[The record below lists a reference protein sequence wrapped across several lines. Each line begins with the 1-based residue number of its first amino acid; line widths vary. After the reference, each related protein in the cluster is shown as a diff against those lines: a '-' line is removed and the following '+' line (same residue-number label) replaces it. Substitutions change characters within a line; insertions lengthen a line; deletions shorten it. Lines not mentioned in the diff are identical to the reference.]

1 MNKLYLE
8 GTENILKNFSE
19 KDKQTI
25 IEIVKNLKI
34 NRPKILTKKVL
45 EKVNNLECSKANALL
60 GVNETV
66 LFYANNIPSGYKKV
80 PGSYDMSNEFGHCIR
95 FNRRTITDSYS
106 KKGYLS
112 VSLALVNGKTRGT
125 YKHRMVLEAWNKI
138 ENMENLQVN
147 HIDTIK
153 TNNNIAN
160 LEWCTNQ
167 ENQNHARENGL
178 YDTEKHSIKAN
189 GEKNSQSILCEP
201 DVVEIRNHFKN
212 IKETFLS
219 IESLKYKTTK
229 EVISKIL
236 NNELE
241 YDLDRIKQKKLA
253 KTNSKKETYYEKEV
267 WSNKINQTNA
277 SIRGKYIKIF
287 RLSTIE
293 LSKKFNV
300 SEATIRDVVAR
311 RSWNYANL

>member
-219 IESLKYKTTK
+219 IESLKYKTT
-229 EVISKIL
+229 EEIISKIL

-241 YDLDRIKQKKLA
+241 YDLDRIKQKKLV

-300 SEATIRDVVAR
+300 SEATIRDIVAR

>member
-66 LFYANNIPSGYKKV
+66 LFYANNMPYGYKKV

-125 YKHRMVLEAWNKI
+125 YKHRMVLEALDKI

-241 YDLDRIKQKKLA
+241 YDLDRIKQKKLV

>member
-25 IEIVKNLKI
+25 IEIVRNLKI

-45 EKVNNLECSKANALL
+45 EKVNGLECSKANALL
-60 GVNETV
+60 GVNETI

-80 PGSYDMSNEFGHCIR
+80 PESHDMSNEVGHCIR
-95 FNRRTITDSYS
+95 FNRRTIADSYN
-106 KKGYLS
+106 KKGYLA

-125 YKHRMVLEAWNKI
+125 YKHRMVLEAWNKV
-138 ENMENLQVN
+138 ENMESLQVN

-153 TNNNIAN
+153 TNNKITN

-189 GEKNSQSILCEP
+189 GERNSQSVLSELNVI
-201 DVVEIRNHFKN
+201 EIRNYFKN
-212 IKETFLS
+212 IRDTFLLV
-219 IESLKYKTTK
+219 ESLKYKTTQK
-229 EVISKIL
+229 VINKIL

-241 YDLDRIKQKKLA
+241 YDLDRIKQIKLV

>member
-1 MNKLYLE
+1 
-8 GTENILKNFSE
+8 
-19 KDKQTI
+19 
-25 IEIVKNLKI
+25 
-34 NRPKILTKKVL
+34 
-45 EKVNNLECSKANALL
+45 
-60 GVNETV
+60 
-66 LFYANNIPSGYKKV
+66 
-80 PGSYDMSNEFGHCIR
+80 MSNEFGHCIR
-95 FNRRTITDSYS
+95 FNRRTIADSYS

-112 VSLALVNGKTRGT
+112 VSVALVNGKTKGT
-125 YKHRMVLEAWNKI
+125 YKHRMVLEAWNKV

-153 TNNNIAN
+153 TNNNLTN

-167 ENQNHARENGL
+167 ENQDHARENGL
-178 YDTEKHSIKAN
+178 YDTVKNSVKAN
-189 GEKNSQSILCEP
+189 GEKNSQSILYEI
-201 DVVEIRNHFKN
+201 DVVEIRNYFKN
-212 IKETFLS
+212 LKETFLLV
-219 IESLKYKTTK
+219 ESLKYKTTE
-229 EVISKIL
+229 EVINKIL

-241 YDLDRIKQKKLA
+241 YDLDRIKQKKLV

-287 RLSTIE
+287 RLSTIK

-300 SEATIRDVVAR
+300 SEATIRDVVTR

>member
-25 IEIVKNLKI
+25 IEIVRNLKI

-212 IKETFLS
+212 IKEIFLS
-219 IESLKYKTTK
+219 IESLKYKTT
-229 EVISKIL
+229 EEIINKIL

-241 YDLDRIKQKKLA
+241 YDLDRIKQKKLV

-287 RLSTIE
+287 KLSTIE

-300 SEATIRDVVAR
+300 SEATIRDVIAR

>member
-25 IEIVKNLKI
+25 IEIVRNLKI

-60 GVNETV
+60 GVNETI
-66 LFYANNIPSGYKKV
+66 LFYANNIQSGYKKV
-80 PGSYDMSNEFGHCIR
+80 PGSYDMSNEFCHCIR
-95 FNRRTITDSYS
+95 FNRRSIADSYS

-125 YKHRMVLEAWNKI
+125 YKHRMVLEAWNKV

-153 TNNNIAN
+153 TNNNLTN

-167 ENQNHARENGL
+167 ENQDHARENGL
-178 YDTEKHSIKAN
+178 YDTVKHSIKAN
-189 GEKNSQSILCEP
+189 GEKNSQSILYEK
-201 DVVEIRNHFKN
+201 DVIEIRNYFKN
-212 IKETFLS
+212 LKETFLLV
-219 IESLKYKTTK
+219 ESLKYQTTE
-229 EVISKIL
+229 EVINKIL

-241 YDLDRIKQKKLA
+241 YDLDRIKQKKLV

-300 SEATIRDVVAR
+300 SESTIRDVVAR

>member
-241 YDLDRIKQKKLA
+241 YDLDRIKQKKLV

-300 SEATIRDVVAR
+300 SEATIRDIVAR

>member
-60 GVNETV
+60 GVNETI

-125 YKHRMVLEAWNKI
+125 YKHRMVLEAWTKI

-219 IESLKYKTTK
+219 IESLKYKTTE

-241 YDLDRIKQKKLA
+241 YDLDRIKQKKLV

-300 SEATIRDVVAR
+300 SEATIRDIVAR

>member
-60 GVNETV
+60 GVNETI

-80 PGSYDMSNEFGHCIR
+80 PESYDMSNEFGHCIR

-219 IESLKYKTTK
+219 IESLKYKTTE

-236 NNELE
+236 NNELK
-241 YDLDRIKQKKLA
+241 YDLDRIKQKKLV

>member
-25 IEIVKNLKI
+25 IEIVRNLKI

-60 GVNETV
+60 GVNETI

-80 PGSYDMSNEFGHCIR
+80 QDSYDMSNEFGHCIR
-95 FNRRTITDSYS
+95 FNRRPIADSYN

-112 VSLALVNGKTRGT
+112 VSIALINGKTRGT
-125 YKHRMVLEAWNKI
+125 YKHRMVLEAWNKV

-153 TNNNIAN
+153 TNNNLSN

-167 ENQNHARENGL
+167 ENQDHARENGL
-178 YDTEKHSIKAN
+178 YDTVKHSIKAN
-189 GEKNSQSILCEP
+189 GEKNSQSILYEK
-201 DVVEIRNHFKN
+201 DVVEIRNYFKN
-212 IKETFLS
+212 LKETFLLV
-219 IESLKYKTTK
+219 ESLKYQTTE
-229 EVISKIL
+229 EVINKIL

-241 YDLDRIKQKKLA
+241 YDLDRIKQKKLV

-287 RLSTIE
+287 KLSTIE

-300 SEATIRDVVAR
+300 SEATIRDVIAR

>member
-212 IKETFLS
+212 IKEIFLS
-219 IESLKYKTTK
+219 IESLKYKTT
-229 EVISKIL
+229 EEIISKIL

-241 YDLDRIKQKKLA
+241 YDLDRIKQKKLV

-300 SEATIRDVVAR
+300 SEATIRDIVAR

>member
-241 YDLDRIKQKKLA
+241 YDLDRIKQKKLV

-300 SEATIRDVVAR
+300 SEATIRDVVTR

>member
-241 YDLDRIKQKKLA
+241 YDLDRIKQKKLV

>member
-60 GVNETV
+60 GVNETI
-66 LFYANNIPSGYKKV
+66 LFYANSIPSGYKKV

-189 GEKNSQSILCEP
+189 GEKNSQSILCEL
-201 DVVEIRNHFKN
+201 DVIEIRNHFKN
-212 IKETFLS
+212 IKERFLLT
-219 IESLKYKTTK
+219 ESLKYKTTK

-236 NNELE
+236 NNELK
-241 YDLDRIKQKKLA
+241 YDLDRIKQKKLV

-267 WSNKINQTNA
+267 WSNKINQTNS

-300 SEATIRDVVAR
+300 SEATIRDIVAR

>member
-125 YKHRMVLEAWNKI
+125 YKHRMVLETWNKI

-241 YDLDRIKQKKLA
+241 YDLDRIKQKKLV

-300 SEATIRDVVAR
+300 SEATIRDVVTR

>member
-125 YKHRMVLEAWNKI
+125 YKHRMVLEAWNRI

-219 IESLKYKTTK
+219 IESLKYKTTE

-241 YDLDRIKQKKLA
+241 YDLDRIKQKKLV

-267 WSNKINQTNA
+267 WSNKINQTNT

>member
-60 GVNETV
+60 GINETI
-66 LFYANNIPSGYKKV
+66 LFYANSIPSGYKKV

-212 IKETFLS
+212 IEETFLS
-219 IESLKYKTTK
+219 IESIKYKTTK

-241 YDLDRIKQKKLA
+241 YDLDRIKQKKLV

>member
-60 GVNETV
+60 GVNETI

-80 PGSYDMSNEFGHCIR
+80 PGTYDMSNEFGHCIR

-125 YKHRMVLEAWNKI
+125 YKHRMVLEAWNRI

-178 YDTEKHSIKAN
+178 YDTEKHSVKAN

-219 IESLKYKTTK
+219 IESLKYKTTE

-236 NNELE
+236 NNELK
-241 YDLDRIKQKKLA
+241 YDLDRIKQKKLV

-267 WSNKINQTNA
+267 WSNKINQTNT

>member
-60 GVNETV
+60 GVNETI

-106 KKGYLS
+106 KKGYLL

-219 IESLKYKTTK
+219 IESLKYKTTE

-241 YDLDRIKQKKLA
+241 YDLDRIKQKKLV

-300 SEATIRDVVAR
+300 SEATIRDIVAR

>member
-66 LFYANNIPSGYKKV
+66 LFYANNMPYGYKKV

-125 YKHRMVLEAWNKI
+125 YKHRMVLEALDKI

-212 IKETFLS
+212 IKEIFLS
-219 IESLKYKTTK
+219 IESLKYKTK
-229 EVISKIL
+229 EEIISKIL
-236 NNELE
+236 NNELK
-241 YDLDRIKQKKLA
+241 YDLDRIKQKKLV

>member
-19 KDKQTI
+19 KDKQAI

-60 GVNETV
+60 GVNETI
-66 LFYANNIPSGYKKV
+66 LFYANSIPYGYKKV
-80 PGSYDMSNEFGHCIR
+80 PGSYDMSNELGHCIR
-95 FNRRTITDSYS
+95 FNRRTIADSYS

-189 GEKNSQSILCEP
+189 GEKNSQSILCEL
-201 DVVEIRNHFKN
+201 DVIEIRNHFKN
-212 IKETFLS
+212 IRETFLS

-236 NNELE
+236 NNELK
-241 YDLDRIKQKKLA
+241 YDLDRIKQKKLV

-300 SEATIRDVVAR
+300 SEATIRDIVAR

>member
-95 FNRRTITDSYS
+95 FNRRTITDSYG

-219 IESLKYKTTK
+219 IESLKYKTT
-229 EVISKIL
+229 EEIISKIL

-241 YDLDRIKQKKLA
+241 YDLDRIKQKKLV

>member
-229 EVISKIL
+229 EVIIKIL

-241 YDLDRIKQKKLA
+241 YDLDRIKQKKLV
-253 KTNSKKETYYEKEV
+253 KTNSKEKTYYEKEV

-300 SEATIRDVVAR
+300 SEATIRDVIAR

>member
-60 GVNETV
+60 GVNETI

-80 PGSYDMSNEFGHCIR
+80 PESYDMSNEFGHCIR

-201 DVVEIRNHFKN
+201 EVVEIRNHFKN
-212 IKETFLS
+212 IKETFLLV
-219 IESLKYKTTK
+219 ESLKFKTTE
-229 EVISKIL
+229 EVINKIL

-241 YDLDRIKQKKLA
+241 YDLDRIKQKKLV
-253 KTNSKKETYYEKEV
+253 KTNSKKETYYEK
-267 WSNKINQTNA
+267 KFGQ
-277 SIRGKYIKIF
+277 IK
-287 RLSTIE
+287 
-293 LSKKFNV
+293 
-300 SEATIRDVVAR
+300 
-311 RSWNYANL
+311 